1 MMMEN
6 GRVMSK
12 RRILIFA
19 LVVALLVFVVL
30 LTQPFLVYRLSTK
43 VFTGYELSLLKYPD
57 SHLIEKE
64 IRATSKVTMATDY
77 TFYSPDDFDTVLEF
91 MEQQRPGYVQLQGSY
106 VIVEPTFRN
115 TTCANE
121 TMFRNIFQILE
132 RGTPCIEVSIYP
144 ATTGGTSIRISENW
158 SSMGFPA
165 WLRTW

>member
-1 MMMEN
+1 MT
-6 GRVMSK
+6 K
-12 RRILIFA
+12 RRIPIIV
-19 LVVALLVFVVL
+19 LVIVALLLFVVAF
-30 LTQPFLVYRLSTK
+30 TQPFVIHRLSTK

-57 SHLIEKE
+57 SHLIERE
-64 IRATSKVTMATDY
+64 IRATSKTTMATDY
-77 TFYSPDDFDTVLEF
+77 MFYSPYDFDTVLEF

-121 TMFRNIFQILE
+121 TMFNGIFQILE
-132 RGTPCIEVSIYP
+132 RGVPCIEVSIYP

-158 SSMGFPA
+158 SSMGFPE